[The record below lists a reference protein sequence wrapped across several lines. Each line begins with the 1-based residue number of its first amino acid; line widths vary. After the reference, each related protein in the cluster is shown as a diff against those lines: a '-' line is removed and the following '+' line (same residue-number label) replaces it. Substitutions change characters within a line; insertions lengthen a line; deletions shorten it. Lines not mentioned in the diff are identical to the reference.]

1 MMNVATCRQW
11 LDELYADHSGFGISL
26 AEMNQVYDS
35 GGSPV
40 YGEITFEGTRALL
53 ECLPGPLDFGDVFID
68 LGSGIGRMC
77 VEVFLLTTV
86 GCCRGIELSPTR
98 HKVAETIRRQLGDR
112 TPAEFESGR
121 ILEFSHQDIM
131 SADVADVTVAYCCNP
146 VFSAVFA
153 ACIADKLAAE
163 AKCLKTYISLKPVYR
178 EGWILLRRI
187 NLACT
192 WFDRQQA
199 FVYRPDG

>member
-1 MMNVATCRQW
+1 MNAVTCRQW
-11 LDELYADHSGFGISL
+11 LDELYAGYSGFGISL
-26 AEMNQVYDS
+26 PEMDQVYDS

-53 ECLPGPLDFGDVFID
+53 ECLSRPLDSGDVFID
-68 LGSGIGRMC
+68 LGSGIGRLC
-77 VEVFLLTTV
+77 VEVFLLTAV

-98 HKVAETIRRQLGDR
+98 HRVAETIRRRLGDR
-112 TPAEFESGR
+112 WPVEFESGR

-131 SADVADVTVAYCCNP
+131 AAEVADVTVAYCCNP

-153 ACIADKLAAE
+153 SRIADKLAAE
-163 AKCLKTYISLKPVYR
+163 AKSLKTYISLKPVYR

-199 FVYRPDG
+199 FVYRPGG